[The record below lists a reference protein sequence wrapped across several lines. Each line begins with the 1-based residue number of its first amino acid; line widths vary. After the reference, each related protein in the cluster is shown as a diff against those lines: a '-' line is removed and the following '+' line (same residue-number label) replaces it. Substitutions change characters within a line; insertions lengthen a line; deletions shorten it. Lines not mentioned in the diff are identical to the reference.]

1 MDDLR
6 LVHFRMSRKKS
17 TPVTKTNANIPIE
30 TPTIAPVLCENPLS
44 VLPPEPRTPDVTG
57 APTSIVVLVSPAE
70 VRKVVC
76 VYNVDEASVVNEVRV
91 NVVVSL
97 LVLVLVVV
105 VVLVF
110 VFGTP
115 VVVLEVVEVVEVVVV
130 VVVLVLVVVVVEVVV
145 VVVVVVEVLV
155 VLVDEVVVSEV
166 VVVIVVE
173 VVGSSPPSSRLT
185 PTARG
190 PKETPTPA

>member
-1 MDDLR
+1 
-6 LVHFRMSRKKS
+6 MSRKKS
-17 TPVTKTNANIPIE
+17 TPVTKTKANIPIE

-130 VVVLVLVVVVVEVVV
+130 VVVVVLVLVVVVEVVV

-166 VVVIVVE
+166 VVVVVVE

-185 PTARG
+185 PTVRG